1 MSFVQFFLK
10 KPIVAHFIFVA
21 VMTFGIIAT
30 QTIPVEETPEIN
42 LGFVTVITL
51 YPGAAPQEI
60 ERLITIPIEDAVAN
74 VEDIDYINS
83 GSRNGKSSVFINFLE
98 TVKDI
103 DKRVIDIQTEINKI
117 PDLPSKNE
125 MAGPYVFK
133 IATGDTSPVINV
145 MLSSDSIS
153 DNDFRDVAENL
164 QRELTSKISGIKN
177 VEVAGVSEEE
187 IQIVVSNEK
196 LMGFNLAIDD
206 VFAALTR
213 SNFRTPGGTLDISGK
228 RYLVKATGTFDD
240 VEKIEQ
246 VLVKTG
252 ANGQKLYLKDVA
264 EVQKK
269 FIRGNIESYLNGRK
283 AVSLYI
289 MRKPESNIVAISER
303 VREVVPEFAKNYA
316 DLEYSFKNDQG
327 EAIDET
333 MSVLRDNAMLG
344 MVLVSLLLFIFMG
357 WRASFLAVIGIPFSF
372 LATFFMMKFLGYTIN
387 SLSLFAMILVSGM
400 LVDDAIV
407 VIENVYRY
415 LEDGFAPF
423 DAVMKGTQEIMWPV
437 ISAIATTICAFL
449 PLLMITG
456 MIGKFITQFP
466 IIVTLTL
473 TSSLLE
479 ALLVLPVHL
488 HEMKNVYNSQ
498 KKPEKKWYKKFL
510 NGYGQI
516 LRFILRFRYIAVVVL
531 FIVFAGSI
539 FIASSLRIVLFGDE
553 NAKTVTAKMELA
565 ENTPIEKT
573 REISRLIENYVIK
586 ELMPED
592 VESVVTIVGRVIE
605 DRRWIEKEEVAE
617 FRLDLKD
624 YDDKMMNKV
633 KEALRK
639 RVTTIPEIVE
649 FEFLK
654 STGGPPTG
662 RAVDISVAGKD
673 LDKLEKV
680 GDEIIAFA
688 KSIPGVVDLGGS
700 VMSKIN
706 EIVVEPDF
714 SRLEQTG
721 VSLASLAETIRSVT
735 AGKYAGRYLN
745 TDGKELKIWIRF
757 DSSGTYTLDDIRGV
771 PVRSADGKM
780 FRVKDVAE
788 IKEVQSMARIR
799 RRNRMREIK
808 VGANVD
814 YSKTTPVEVN
824 QKLQERF
831 GDINK
836 EHPGMSVSFLGE
848 FEEQQQANRD
858 IIMAFLVAFI
868 LIYIILGI
876 QFNSVFQPFIV
887 MITLPLAF
895 IGVAI
900 GLWVSGL
907 DLSMMAMISL
917 VALAGIVVN
926 DSIILVDFINNLSSV
941 KDERTRRDIL
951 VEAGTKRLRPI
962 LLTTVTTVGGLVPM
976 AIFATGSNKMW
987 QPMAITIIWGISF
1000 ATILTL
1006 FVIPV
1011 IYAVIDDIKKSVY
1024 KLFGKKA

>member
-10 KPIVAHFIFVA
+10 KPIIAHFIFVA
-21 VMTFGIIAT
+21 VMVFGIIAT

-42 LGFVTVITL
+42 LGFVIVITL
-51 YPGAAPQEI
+51 YPGAAPQEM
-60 ERLITIPIEDAVAN
+60 ERLITIPVEDAIAN
-74 VEDIDYINS
+74 VEDIDYIQS
-83 GSRNGKSSVFINFLE
+83 GSQNGKSSIFINFLD

-103 DKRVIDIQTEINKI
+103 DKRVVDIQTEISKI

-153 DNDFRDVAENL
+153 DSDFRELAENL
-164 QRELTSKISGIKN
+164 QRDLTSKISGIKN
-177 VEVAGVSEEE
+177 VEVAGVSDEE
-187 IQIVVSNEK
+187 IQIVISNEK
-196 LMGFNLAIDD
+196 LISYNLTIDD
-206 VFAALTR
+206 IFVALTR

-228 RYLVKATGTFDD
+228 RYLIKAVGALNDL
-240 VEKIEQ
+240 ERIEQ
-246 VLVKTG
+246 ILIMSG
-252 ANGQKLYLKDVA
+252 SSGQKLYLKDVA
-264 EVQKK
+264 EVQKR
-269 FIRGNIESYLNGRK
+269 FMRGTVQSYLNGKK

-289 MRKPESNIVAISER
+289 MRKPESNIVEITER
-303 VREVVPEFAKNYA
+303 VRKLVPEFAKNYA
-316 DLEYSFKNDQG
+316 GLEYSFKNDQG

-333 MSVLRDNAMLG
+333 ISVLRNNALLG

-357 WRASFLAVIGIPFSF
+357 WRASLLAVIGIPFSF
-372 LATFFMMKFLGYTIN
+372 LATFFMMKFFGYTIN

-415 LEDGFAPF
+415 MEEGFSPM
-423 DAVMKGTQEIMWPV
+423 DAVLKGTQEIMWPV

-456 MIGKFITQFP
+456 MIGKFLAQFP
-466 IIVTLTL
+466 VIVALTL
-473 TSSLLE
+473 ISSLLE
-479 ALLVLPVHL
+479 ALVVLPVHL
-488 HEMKNVYNSQ
+488 YEMKNVYNSQ
-498 KKPEKKWYKKFL
+498 KKPEKQWYKKFL
-510 NGYGQI
+510 NGYGQL
-516 LRFILRFRYIAVVVL
+516 LRFILKFRYATIIILFVVFV
-531 FIVFAGSI
+531 GSI
-539 FIASSLRIVLFGDE
+539 FIAKSLRIVLFGDE

-573 REISRLIENYVIK
+573 RKIAKELEDYVIK
-586 ELMPED
+586 DLIPHD
-592 VESVVTIVGRVIE
+592 ADSIVTIVGRVIE

-617 FRLDLKD
+617 FRIDLRD
-624 YDDKMMNKV
+624 YDDKMMNRV
-633 KEALRK
+633 KDQFRKKAAL
-639 RVTTIPEIVE
+639 IPDIVE

-654 STGGPPTG
+654 SASGPPTG
-662 RAVDISVAGKD
+662 RPVEISVAGRD
-673 LDKLEKV
+673 LEKLEKF
-680 GDEIIAFA
+680 GDEIIKFV
-688 KSIPGVVDLGGS
+688 KSVPGVVDLGGN
-700 VMSKIN
+700 VVHKVN
-706 EIVVEPDF
+706 EIIVEPDY

-721 VSLASLAETIRSVT
+721 VSLSSLAETIRSVT
-735 AGKYAGRYLN
+735 AGKYAGRYLDI
-745 TDGKELKIWIRF
+745 DGKELKIWIRF
-757 DSSGTYTLDDIRGV
+757 DADGSYTLDDIRGI
-771 PVRSADGKM
+771 PIKSASGNI
-780 FRVKDVAE
+780 FRVRDVSD
-788 IKEVQSMARIR
+788 IKEIQSMARIR

-808 VGANVD
+808 IGANVD
-814 YSKTTPVEVN
+814 YAKSTPFEVN
-824 QKLQERF
+824 RVIRDKF
-831 GDINK
+831 GNTNA
-836 EHPGMSVSFLGE
+836 EYPGMTVSFLGE
-848 FEEQQQANRD
+848 FEEQQKANND
-858 IIMAFLVAFI
+858 IIMAFLIAFI

-876 QFNSVFQPFIV
+876 QFNSIFQPFIV
-887 MITLPLAF
+887 MVTLPLAF

-907 DLSMMAMISL
+907 DLSLMAMISL

-926 DSIILVDFINNLSSV
+926 DSIILVDFINNLSGV

-962 LLTTVTTVGGLVPM
+962 LLTTVTTVGGLIPM
-976 AIFATGSNKMW
+976 AVFATGSNKMW

-1024 KLFGKKA
+1024 KLVGKKA

>member
-1 MSFVQFFLK
+1 MDLIRFFLK
-10 KPIVAHFIFVA
+10 KPIITHFIFVA
-21 VMTFGIIAT
+21 VFLFGLLATF
-30 QTIPVEETPEIN
+30 TIPVEESPEIN
-42 LGFVTVITL
+42 LGFVIIVTL

-60 ERLITIPIEDAVAN
+60 ERLISIPIEDAVAN
-74 VEDIDYINS
+74 VEDIDYIHS
-83 GSRNGKSSVFINFLE
+83 GSQNGKSTVFVNFLE
-98 TVKDI
+98 SVKDI
-103 DKRVIDIQTEINKI
+103 DRRVVDIQTEINKI

-125 MAGPYVFK
+125 MAGPFVFK

-164 QRELTSKISGIKN
+164 QRELTTKISGIKN
-177 VEVAGVSEEE
+177 VEVAGVSDEE
-187 IQIVVSNEK
+187 IQIVISNEK
-196 LMGFNLAIDD
+196 LISYDLTIDD
-206 VFAALTR
+206 IFVALTR

-240 VEKIEQ
+240 VEKVEQ

-252 ANGQKLYLKDVA
+252 TNGQKLYLKDVA
-264 EVQKK
+264 EVQKR
-269 FIRGNIESYLNGRK
+269 FMRGRIESFLNGKK

-289 MRKPESNIVAISER
+289 MRKPESNIVEISQK
-303 VREVVPEFAKNYA
+303 VRSIIPEFAKNYQ

-327 EAIDET
+327 DAIKET
-333 MSVLRDNAMLG
+333 IGVLRNNAMLG
-344 MVLVSLLLFIFMG
+344 MVLVSILLFLFMG
-357 WRASFLAVIGIPFSF
+357 WRASLLAVIGIPFSF
-372 LATFFMMKFLGYTIN
+372 LATFFMMKFFGYTIN

-415 LEDGFAPF
+415 REEGLSPF
-423 DAVMKGTQEIMWPV
+423 DAVIKGTGEIMWPV
-437 ISAIATTICAFL
+437 ISAITTTICAFM

-456 MIGKFITQFP
+456 MIGKFLAQFP
-466 IIVTLTL
+466 VIVALTL
-473 TSSLLE
+473 AASLLE
-479 ALLVLPVHL
+479 ALVVLPVHL
-488 HEMKNVYNSQ
+488 FEMKNIYNSE
-498 KKPEKKWYKKFL
+498 KKPAKTWYVSFVNGYKK
-510 NGYGQI
+510 I
-516 LRFILRFRYIAVVVL
+516 LRNVLRFRYVSLVVL
-531 FIVFAGSI
+531 IVVFIGSI
-539 FIASSLRIVLFGDE
+539 FIAKSLRIVLFGDE

-565 ENTPIEKT
+565 ENTPIETT
-573 REISRLIENYVIK
+573 REISKQIEDFVIK
-586 ELMPED
+586 NLIPD
-592 VESVVTIVGRVIE
+592 NAESIVTIVGRVIE
-605 DRRWIEKEEVAE
+605 DRRWIEREEVAE
-617 FRLDLKD
+617 FRIDLKD

-633 KEALRK
+633 KDDLRK
-639 RVTTIPEIVE
+639 RVSTIPEIVE

-654 STGGPPTG
+654 GMSGPPTG
-662 RAVDISVAGKD
+662 RAVDISVAGRD

-680 GDEIIAFA
+680 GDEILAYA
-688 KSIPGVVDLGGS
+688 RKIPGIVDLRGS
-700 VMSKIN
+700 VMRKIN

-714 SRLEQTG
+714 SRIEQTG
-721 VSLASLAETIRSVT
+721 VSLSNLAETIRSAT

-757 DSSGTYTLDDIRGV
+757 DSSGTYTLDDIRGI
-771 PVRSADGKM
+771 PLRSLNGTM
-780 FRVKDVAE
+780 FRVRDVAE

-814 YSKTTPVEVN
+814 YSLTTPVEVN
-824 QKLQERF
+824 KKLQERF
-831 GDINK
+831 GDIGS
-836 EHPGMSVSFLGE
+836 EHPGMTVSFLGE
-848 FEEQQQANRD
+848 FEDQQKANRD

-876 QFNSVFQPFIV
+876 QFNSIFQPFIV

-895 IGVAI
+895 IGVAV
-900 GLWVSGL
+900 GLWVSGF

-926 DSIILVDFINNLSSV
+926 DSIILVDFINNLS
-941 KDERTRRDIL
+941 KEKNRREAL
-951 VEAGTKRLRPI
+951 VEAGSKRLRPI
-962 LLTTVTTVGGLVPM
+962 LLTTVTTIGGLIPM
-976 AIFATGSNKMW
+976 ALFATGSNKMW

-1011 IYAVIDDIKKSVY
+1011 IYAVIDDARNLLYRVLNKITGS
-1024 KLFGKKA
+1024 